1 MANTKFFTGKG
12 DEGESSVGPRKVSKS
27 DPLLELLGG
36 VDELNSW
43 LGFCRVEAKKFSDS
57 KIEVA
62 IAIVLKDAQ
71 EALFTLQAELAA
83 LAFGTIPGQAAAPKL
98 DETKTKFLEETM
110 NQIDAILP
118 SLKSFIIPGAS
129 ELSARLDVG
138 RAIARRVER
147 QANKFSSERE
157 NSLSPAVL
165 QYLNRLSSFL
175 FALARY
181 VNNKQGLTEENPS
194 YK

>member
-1 MANTKFFTGKG
+1 MNTKFFTGRG
-12 DEGESSVGPRKVSKS
+12 DAGESSVGPHKLSKT

-57 KIEVA
+57 KIKVA
-62 IAIVLKDAQ
+62 VAIVLKDVQ

-83 LAFGTIPGQAAAPKL
+83 LAFGTAPGQAATPKL
-98 DETKTKFLEETM
+98 DEAKTKFLEDTI
-110 NQIDAILP
+110 NQIDGILP
-118 SLKSFIIPGAS
+118 PLKSFIIPGTS

-138 RAIARRVER
+138 RAIARRVEL

-157 NSLSPAVL
+157 NLLSSAVL

-181 VNNKQGLTEENPS
+181 ANHEQGLAEENPS